1 MNQKALNMIKWLA
14 GEQDYFT
21 GITVLQQ
28 NGNPPKGIFQTI
40 SKKQNERHSQKL
52 IYLMV
57 KELNYLTGNNEF
69 TEQNYKQK
77 AIEYANSIIVE
88 TDNKN
93 TISLNKEVVNEIIS
107 IKAEF
112 KELSVVYPE
121 LALRLSRMTDDE
133 YAEWFYKQPG
143 QIQELIRDR
152 AKHSNKRA
160 ELHKQCRSIK
170 GNSIEAI
177 EKRAILIQK
186 MDALT
191 EQIKWAHAIIENFK
205 LSGEISQVTNEISND
220 ISVENINDF
229 DISKLSDLQKKR
241 LLDNLKISI
250 RRNKDGLKN
259 LENKDSKRANKLRG
273 MIALKKNHIKIL
285 ENWYA
290 STKQ

>member
-40 SKKQNERHSQKL
+40 SKKQNDRHSQKL

-57 KELNYLTGNNEF
+57 KELNYLMGNNEF
-69 TEQNYKQK
+69 TEQNYKLV
-77 AIEYANSIIVE
+77 AIKYAETYSKTPFFLDASEPIVNLSIV
-88 TDNKN
+88 DNF
-93 TISLNKEVVNEIIS
+93 SLTKEMTEGLVTS
-107 IKAEF
+107 F
-112 KELSVVYPE
+112 K
-121 LALRLSRMTDDE
+121 RLTDDE
-133 YAEWFYKQPG
+133 YAKWFKKQPDE
-143 QIQELIRDR
+143 IQQLIRER
-152 AKHSNKRA
+152 AKLSNKRA
-160 ELHKQCRSIK
+160 QLHKQCREIK
-170 GNSIEAI
+170 GNSTEAI
-177 EKRAILIQK
+177 EKRAPLIQE
-186 MDALT
+186 MDILT
-191 EQIKWAHAIIENFK
+191 EQIKSAHAIIENFK
-205 LSGEISQVTNEISND
+205 LSGEISPITNEISNNG
-220 ISVENINDF
+220 SAENINDF

-259 LENKDSKRANKLRG
+259 LKNKDSKRAIKLKG
-273 MIALKKNHIKIL
+273 MIAQKKNQIKIL